1 MGWRTSTHVSPSCSP
16 RPVMAEALEALIDSL
31 LYEGYA
37 LYPYTPGATKNST
50 PTPFGI
56 LYPPVYAATLASTFD
71 HLELRCV
78 VEAPPDAVL
87 DAQVRFLAADG
98 ERHQAQPYTL
108 PLAAAT
114 VARLTA
120 TAVDELA

>member
-37 LYPYTPGATKNST
+37 LYPYTPGATKNAT

-56 LYPPVYAATLASTFD
+56 AYPPVYAEAHTSTYD
-71 HLELRCV
+71 HLEVRIVLRGP
-78 VEAPPDAVL
+78 ADAVL
-87 DAQVRFLAADG
+87 HAEVRFLAAAGDG
-98 ERHQAQPYTL
+98 HTAQAREASLQAAMAGA
-108 PLAAAT
+108 LAH
-114 VARLTA
+114 
-120 TAVDELA
+120 